1 MSCVG
6 KHQSPE
12 AKEGRN
18 YLDQSGQPE
27 QSLHGQWKR
36 SPPDATPGTAE
47 TSPEDADQ
55 QETEKTAQCEPVERT
70 TSEAEELKSEQP
82 EEEQPDEEHQ
92 EQQHEEVRAASSC
105 THAQCG
111 PVCHSSNCWI
121 CRLKAMYFTMHGSV
135 ICLN

>member
-6 KHQSPE
+6 KHQSLE

-27 QSLHGQWKR
+27 QSLRGQWKRR
-36 SPPDATPGTAE
+36 SPPDATLGTAE

-55 QETEKTAQCEPVERT
+55 QETEKTAQCEPMERT
-70 TSEAEELKSEQP
+70 ASEAEEELKSEQP

-92 EQQHEEVRAASSC
+92 EQ
-105 THAQCG
+105 
-111 PVCHSSNCWI
+111 
-121 CRLKAMYFTMHGSV
+121 
-135 ICLN
+135 